1 MINLYN
7 IGTDFIWYSILLQL
21 IFCLVTSVIAYQ
33 AYKIFRITKKDQ
45 AKFMFLAFLSIFLS
59 YLIQIIF
66 DFLAWIGFNYNSYVF
81 LGIHP
86 LSVFN
91 EQGLYFHVIFFT
103 IGLAFLMYNAFRTEN
118 KGVMW
123 YLILSSLLVLFL
135 TKDLLIGFFLLGTL
149 YLGFLSYHFYLNYN
163 SKKSK
168 NALLVVSSFAVLFA
182 ANVILI
188 FMGSSSPLYYAAQT
202 LNLLGYSL
210 VLLNYFLLSK

>member
-7 IGTDFIWYSILLQL
+7 VGTDFIWYSIMLQL
-21 IFCLVTSVIAYQ
+21 IFCLVTSFIAYQ
-33 AYKIFRITKKDQ
+33 AYKIYRITKKEQ
-45 AKFMFLAFLSIFLS
+45 ARFMFLAFLFVFVS
-59 YLIQIIF
+59 YLVQAAF
-66 DFLAWIGFNYNSYVF
+66 DTLAWIEINYTSYVL

-91 EQGLYFHVIFFT
+91 EQGLYFHALFFT

-135 TKDLLIGFFLLGTL
+135 SRNLLVGYFLLGAL

-163 SKKSK
+163 EKKTRNS
-168 NALLVVSSFAVLFA
+168 LLVALSFAVLFT
-182 ANVILI
+182 ANVMLI
-188 FMGSSSPLYYAAQT
+188 FMQGLSVLYYGSQT
-202 LNLLGYSL
+202 LILFGYSL
-210 VLLNYFLLSK
+210 LLLNYMLLK